1 MRGVRH
7 PAPRLRGR
15 NKENEHSRRNRGK
28 AEWIR
33 GRAHEDLRGDGS
45 ARFFLVIDDWAR
57 IMRPSGVVV
66 AVMAGQMRMQRLT
79 VMMLGLI
86 GVEMHVQERR
96 ADRACLH
103 QHDESRRGQPA
114 NHRGIVVKDERPGT

>member
-7 PAPRLRGR
+7 PATRLRGR
-15 NKENEHSRRNRGK
+15 NNEDEHSRRNRGK

-45 ARFFLVIDDWAR
+45 TRFFLVIDDR
-57 IMRPSGVVV
+57 TRTMQPYGVVV
-66 AVMAGQMRMQRLT
+66 VMAGQMRMKRLT
-79 VMMLGLI
+79 LMMLGLI
-86 GVEMHVQERR
+86 GVEMDVQERR

-114 NHRGIVVKDERPGT
+114 KHRGIVVKDEWPGT